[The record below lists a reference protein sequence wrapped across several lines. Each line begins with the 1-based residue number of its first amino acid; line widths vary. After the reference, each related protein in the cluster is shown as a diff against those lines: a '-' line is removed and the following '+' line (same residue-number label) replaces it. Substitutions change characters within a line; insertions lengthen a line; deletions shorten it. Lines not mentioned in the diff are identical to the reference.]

1 MNRFLATAFLS
12 TLALS
17 GCGGVIARGLDE
29 PAPKAS
35 DQAVETAQKRL
46 LVQADADV
54 KRFAGSGLLYED
66 EGLEKYLNNVV
77 KRLQATE
84 ASRSASFY
92 IRVIKNPSMN
102 AFALPNGAIYVH
114 TAILAHLDN
123 EAQLA
128 TLLAHEMAH
137 VMLRHLAKEIADLR
151 VTSEAK
157 APLVSALGTYGESFG
172 RLSTLASTRGYSRE
186 IESEADTEGLKLV
199 VKAGY
204 DPREAPKFYEVL
216 NEENEGAIGREEED
230 EKDEEAFVYS
240 SHPRNKERI
249 KNDEKLL
256 ATDYAAI
263 QGGATN
269 TNAFRQYTLRLLLD
283 NAELD
288 IKRSHYAGAKRTI
301 KRYLAEKSRDPRA
314 YYLLGEAAWRQA
326 MESAEQA
333 KSNYEKAL
341 SLRSDHAESYRALGL
356 MQLKMG
362 DRKFAVTNLKQYLT
376 LKPAA
381 PDREYIQQYLRDAS
395 AHP

>member
-1 MNRFLATAFLS
+1 M
-12 TLALS
+12 
-17 GCGGVIARGLDE
+17 
-29 PAPKAS
+29 
-35 DQAVETAQKRL
+35 
-46 LVQADADV
+46 
-54 KRFAGSGLLYED
+54 
-66 EGLEKYLNNVV
+66 
-77 KRLQATE
+77 
-84 ASRSASFY
+84 
-92 IRVIKNPSMN
+92 
-102 AFALPNGAIYVH
+102 PNGAIYVH
-114 TAILAHLDN
+114 TAILAHMEN

-137 VMLRHLAKEIADLR
+137 VMLRHQAKEVADLR

-157 APLVSALGTYGESFG
+157 APLVGALGTYGESFG

-186 IESEADTEGLKLV
+186 LESEADTEGLRLV
-199 VKAGY
+199 VTAGY

-256 ATDYAAI
+256 ATEYAAV

-288 IKRSHYAGAKRTI
+288 IKRGHYAGAKRTI
-301 KRYLAEKSRDPRA
+301 RRYLAEKSRDPRA

-333 KSNYEKAL
+333 KSSYEQAL
-341 SLRSDHAESYRALGL
+341 SLRSDHAESYRGLGM
-356 MQLKMG
+356 MQLNMG
-362 DRKFAVTNLKQYLT
+362 DKKAALTNLKRYLT

-381 PDREYIQQYLRDAS
+381 HDREYIQQYINDGVVR
-395 AHP
+395 P